1 LTFRLIFATL
11 PTGEEEANMLGA
23 LSETWT
29 MEGTVSI
36 PLLGEVAAGR
46 PLEMFS
52 VEESLDVPESMWQG
66 RKVFA
71 LRVRGQSMIDAGIHD
86 GDYLIVEPADDAD
99 DGRTVVAEIDGHVT
113 VKKLFRAPGG
123 QVRLQPAN
131 PEMLPL
137 VIGGDQVRVRG
148 VVVGVLRKFGFRPAP
163 ATPRRAPRS
172 TAAARP
178 AGRRPVDGET
188 LDLSLNAIDAQLERW
203 RTFSERQE
211 PHGARER
218 GQLAQ
223 LGRDL
228 QALRE
233 WYARTTKPVLRRALL
248 TDANRLIRRM
258 QRLAAQRGL
267 GAIEELP
274 QG

>member
-1 LTFRLIFATL
+1 
-11 PTGEEEANMLGA
+11 MLGA
-23 LSETWT
+23 LDEAWT

-36 PLLGEVAAGR
+36 PLLGEVAAGK

-52 VEESLDVPESMWQG
+52 VEETLDVPESMWQG

-86 GDYLIVEPADDAD
+86 GDYLIVEPADTAD
-99 DGRTVVAEIDGHVT
+99 DGRTVVAEIDGQVT

-137 VIGGDQVRVRG
+137 IIGGDQVRVRG
-148 VVVGVLRKFGFRPAP
+148 LVVGVLRKFGFRPAP
-163 ATPRRAPRS
+163 TVPRRAPRP
-172 TAAARP
+172 AAAPRP
-178 AGRRPVDGET
+178 ARRPPQEGET

-203 RTFSERQE
+203 RVLGERQ
-211 PHGARER
+211 PARNARER
-218 GQLAQ
+218 AQLAQ

-248 TDANRLIRRM
+248 TDANRIIRRM
-258 QRLAAQRGL
+258 QRHAARTGLAT
-267 GAIEELP
+267 IEELP

>member
-1 LTFRLIFATL
+1 
-11 PTGEEEANMLGA
+11 MLGA
-23 LSETWT
+23 LDESWA
-29 MEGTVSI
+29 MEGMVSI
-36 PLLGEVAAGR
+36 PLLGEVAAGQ

-71 LRVRGQSMIDAGIHD
+71 LKVRGQSMIDAGIHD
-86 GDYLIVEPADDAD
+86 GDYLIVEPADQAD

-137 VIGGDQVRVRG
+137 VIGGDQVRIRG

-163 ATPRRAPRS
+163 ASSRRAPRP
-172 TAAARP
+172 AATPRP
-178 AGRRPVDGET
+178 ARRPPADGET
-188 LDLSLNAIDAQLERW
+188 LDLSLNAIDAQIERW
-203 RTFSERQE
+203 RIFSERHAPRQ
-211 PHGARER
+211 ARER
-218 GQLAQ
+218 AHLAQ

-248 TDANRLIRRM
+248 ADANRLIRRM

>member
-1 LTFRLIFATL
+1 
-11 PTGEEEANMLGA
+11 MLDA
-23 LSETWT
+23 LSESWT

-52 VEESLDVPESMWQG
+52 VEETLDVPESMWQG

-86 GDYLIVEPADDAD
+86 GDYLIVEPAETAD
-99 DGRTVVAEIDGHVT
+99 DGRTVVAEIDGQVT

-148 VVVGVLRKFGFRPAP
+148 LVVGVLRKFGFRPAP
-163 ATPRRAPRS
+163 APPRRAPRP
-172 TAAARP
+172 AASPRP
-178 AGRRPVDGET
+178 ARGPVSDGET
-188 LDLSLNAIDAQLERW
+188 LDLTLNAIDAQLERW
-203 RTFSERQE
+203 RVLGERQ
-211 PHGARER
+211 PARGARER
-218 GQLAQ
+218 AHLAQ

-233 WYARTTKPVLRRALL
+233 WYARTSKPVLRRALL
-248 TDANRLIRRM
+248 ADANRIIRRM
-258 QRLAAQRGL
+258 QRHAARRGL
-267 GAIEELP
+267 ATIEELP

>member
-1 LTFRLIFATL
+1 MR
-11 PTGEEEANMLGA
+11 GA
-23 LSETWT
+23 LSESWT
-29 MEGTVSI
+29 MEGTVAI
-36 PLLGEVAAGR
+36 PLLGEVAAGQ
-46 PLEMFS
+46 PIEMFS
-52 VEESLDVPESMWQG
+52 VEETLDVPESMWQG

-86 GDYLIVEPADDAD
+86 GDYLIVEPAQTAD
-99 DGRTVVAEIDGHVT
+99 DGRTVVAEVDGQVT

-137 VIGGDQVRVRG
+137 IINGEQVRIRG
-148 VVVGVLRKFGFRPAP
+148 VVVGVLRKFGFRPA
-163 ATPRRAPRS
+163 ANPRRAPRPAPS
-172 TAAARP
+172 ARP
-178 AGRRPVDGET
+178 AATARPARRPANDSET

-203 RTFSERQE
+203 RVLGERQA
-211 PHGARER
+211 PRTARER
-218 GQLAQ
+218 ADLAQ

-248 TDANRLIRRM
+248 TDANRIIRRM
-258 QRLAAQRGL
+258 QRHAAKRGL
-267 GAIEELP
+267 ASIDELP

>member
-1 LTFRLIFATL
+1 
-11 PTGEEEANMLGA
+11 MLGA
-23 LSETWT
+23 LDESWT

-36 PLLGEVAAGR
+36 PLLGEVAAGK

-52 VEESLDVPESMWQG
+52 VEETLDVPESMWQG

-86 GDYLIVEPADDAD
+86 GDYLIVEPADTAD
-99 DGRTVVAEIDGHVT
+99 DGRTVVAEIDGQVT

-137 VIGGDQVRVRG
+137 IIGGDQVRVRG
-148 VVVGVLRKFGFRPAP
+148 LVVGVLRKFGFRPAP
-163 ATPRRAPRS
+163 TVPRRAPRP
-172 TAAARP
+172 AAAPRP
-178 AGRRPVDGET
+178 ARRPPQEGET

-203 RTFSERQE
+203 RVLGERQ
-211 PHGARER
+211 PARNARER
-218 GQLAQ
+218 AQLAQ

-248 TDANRLIRRM
+248 TDANRIIRRM
-258 QRLAAQRGL
+258 QRHAARTGLAT
-267 GAIEELP
+267 IEELP